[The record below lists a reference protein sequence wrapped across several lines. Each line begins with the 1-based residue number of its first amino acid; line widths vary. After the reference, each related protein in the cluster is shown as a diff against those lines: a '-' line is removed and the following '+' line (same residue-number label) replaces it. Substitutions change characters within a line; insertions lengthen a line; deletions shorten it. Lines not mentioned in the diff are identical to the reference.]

1 MREQRKNN
9 FWADVFKWFLI
20 WNLLSLLFRGF
31 VFLCKVMFMVL
42 EQLVYLTAIAIR
54 KCIPIV
60 KAKYEQFKIDYTQ
73 KYKPK
78 IDSKFLQIKEFFS
91 NISSISKNKVIG
103 LKAKITEYLMKKT
116 NIRKEKNKSKSV
128 KKYKNKRY
136 IMNPI
141 LFLI

>member
-1 MREQRKNN
+1 
-9 FWADVFKWFLI
+9 
-20 WNLLSLLFRGF
+20 
-31 VFLCKVMFMVL
+31 MVL